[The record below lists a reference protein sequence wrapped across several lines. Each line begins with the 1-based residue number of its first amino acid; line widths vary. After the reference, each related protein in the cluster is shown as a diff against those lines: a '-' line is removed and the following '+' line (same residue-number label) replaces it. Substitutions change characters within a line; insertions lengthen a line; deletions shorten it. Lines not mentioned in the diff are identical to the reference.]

1 MYPQRFFHPGYRY
14 FKIVTRHNNASAVL
28 WQWEVGRRHQQV
40 RKVRSHS
47 SPKVQYDHSPRQR
60 YSTITLL
67 AQFSSILVARSYS
80 ITRFPPLIGLH
91 INTVQPHLVK
101 RSTDFA
107 NFVNS
112 LTYVVTF
119 FADSALSG
127 TAAIQS

>member
-1 MYPQRFFHPGYRY
+1 MYPQRLFHPGYRY

-80 ITRFPPLIGLH
+80 IKRFPPLNGLH

-101 RSTDFA
+101 ICKFCEFTNIVA
-107 NFVNS
+107 
-112 LTYVVTF
+112 F
-119 FADSALSG
+119 FADLALSG